1 MVFASRM
8 AAGLGNEAVQACD
21 GRPHAGLMQRKTQDE
36 NRLQALLLLVTVLL
50 FLKHAYTGL
59 SPSGTARPADPARRQ
74 AGHWATHRPPETQ
87 G

>member
-1 MVFASRM
+1 MVFASRL

-50 FLKHAYTGL
+50 F
-59 SPSGTARPADPARRQ
+59 
-74 AGHWATHRPPETQ
+74 
-87 G
+87 